1 MADKFRNKYRI
12 ASIRLQNWDYR
23 WNGKYFITICTHK
36 MHHLFGKIENGKMIL
51 SNVGVLADVFWHE
64 IKNHAK
70 NVELDVFVV
79 MPNHVHGI
87 IELKNNFD
95 YGSLPDHRKKEIKIQ
110 QLKPGDPIYEILQEV
125 NQSWE
130 EDNMDDSESG
140 DSTADSSANRSANSS
155 SDNSANSS
163 VNSKD
168 RACPVS
174 TVSTVSTISTSS
186 PNSAAGSA
194 ASAAGISADSS
205 AASTARACPGSTVS
219 PSPPPAAKP
228 PSPGSQRYQNI
239 GKNSISSIIGSY
251 KSAVSKH
258 AHRLGYTMEWQD
270 GFWDS
275 ILRTD
280 QDLRRVQ
287 YYINNNPKKWKGD
300 HLHGK

>member
-23 WNGKYFITICTHK
+23 WNGKYFITICTHE

-51 SNVGVLADVFWHE
+51 SNVGMLADVFWHE

-140 DSTADSSANRSANSS
+140 DSAADSSANCSANSS

-174 TVSTVSTISTSS
+174 TSS
-186 PNSAAGSA
+186 SNSAVDSA
-194 ASAAGISADSS
+194 ASAAGISAE
-205 AASTARACPGSTVS
+205 STVS
-219 PSPPPAAKP
+219 TGSAKP

-251 KSAVSKH
+251 KSAVTKH
-258 AHRLGYTMEWQD
+258 AHRLGYTMKWQD

>member
-23 WNGKYFITICTHK
+23 WNGKYFITICTHN

-70 NVELDVFVV
+70 NVELDAFVV
-79 MPNHVHGI
+79 MPNHIHGI
-87 IELKNNFD
+87 IELKNEFD
-95 YGSLPDHRKKEIKIQ
+95 YGSLPDHRKKEVKIQ

-130 EDNMDDSESG
+130 EDNMDDTES
-140 DSTADSSANRSANSS
+140 ADSSADSS
-155 SDNSANSS
+155 TD
-163 VNSKD
+163 SKD

-174 TVSTVSTISTSS
+174 TISTSPQS
-186 PNSAAGSA
+186 
-194 ASAAGISADSS
+194 SADSAAAS
-205 AASTARACPGSTVS
+205 SADSTADGSGDSTAASTARACPGSTVS

-228 PSPGSQRYQNI
+228 PSPGSLRFQNI

-258 AHRLGYTMEWQD
+258 AHRLGYPMEWQS

-287 YYINNNPKKWKGD
+287 HYINNNPKKWKGD